1 MEKAPSH
8 MLINNVFR
16 LWLPDL
22 FITKAVQLKSFY
34 LFHLAVIET
43 GSRFIIMQWRPH
55 KFHSLVGNYSKI
67 MSSMVNR
74 HSNQTYSSLNRIF
87 RIQCDQIWQSFATLA
102 IFRRFVFSTVQN
114 LQIVQYIFTLLV
126 TFYCY
131 KWPNFIQ
138 II

>member
-43 GSRFIIMQWRPH
+43 GSRFIIMQ
-55 KFHSLVGNYSKI
+55 
-67 MSSMVNR
+67 
-74 HSNQTYSSLNRIF
+74 
-87 RIQCDQIWQSFATLA
+87 
-102 IFRRFVFSTVQN
+102 
-114 LQIVQYIFTLLV
+114 
-126 TFYCY
+126 
-131 KWPNFIQ
+131 
-138 II
+138 